1 MCGGVNVEGGTGAPC
16 RAALTPNP
24 YPTLLHLPPPQGLS
38 QAFAELDSDGSG
50 YLDGSELVHALRVM
64 EPGLL
69 DEEVGGGV
77 RHSHSKQLGVA
88 HTMGGKADTA
98 MAVHGF
104 VL

>member
-1 MCGGVNVEGGTGAPC
+1 M
-16 RAALTPNP
+16 
-24 YPTLLHLPPPQGLS
+24 
-38 QAFAELDSDGSG
+38 
-50 YLDGSELVHALRVM
+50 HALRVM